1 MNARTSACA
10 PSHGVDWHGI
20 DWSLATKQV
29 RRLQARIVKATQEGR
44 WGKVKALQHLLT
56 HSYSGKVLAVRRGTS
71 NQGKNT
77 PGVDGA
83 TWSSPEDKAQ
93 AVLSLRRRGYQPL
106 PLKRVYIPKKNGKK
120 RPLGIPTMK
129 DRAMQA
135 LYKLA
140 LEPVAETT
148 ADPNS
153 YGFRPERSTADAAG
167 ACFIAL
173 ARKDAATWILE
184 ADIKGCFDNISHDW
198 LIANIPMDKAI
209 LRKWLKAG
217 FMDKGTIF
225 PTEAGTPQGGIIS
238 PILANMALDGL
249 EKQLRKDIQRNVH
262 SGQKVNMVRYADD
275 FIITGSSKELLENEA
290 KPLVERFLV
299 ERGLT
304 LSPEKTKITHIR
316 DGFNFLG
323 WNMRKYGKEGKQG
336 KYLQKP
342 AKDNVGAFRS
352 KVAGIIK
359 GNKTT
364 KQENLIALLN
374 PVIRGWGNYHQ
385 HAVAKETYSSMD
397 AALWELLWQWA
408 TRRHPNKGSQWI
420 KDKYFQ
426 SRGSRNWVFTCKDEN
441 GKEWTLLKLSDTKIV
456 RHVKI
461 KGEVNPFD
469 PKWETYREDRLAKHM
484 ALSLKGRN
492 KLLRH
497 WKEQNGNCPI
507 CEEKITRE
515 TGWHLHHIIRTT
527 DGGPDTHRNRVLL
540 HPNCHNQVHSQK
552 LRVVTAGFRKES

>member
-10 PSHGVDWHGI
+10 PSHGVNWHGI
-20 DWSLATKQV
+20 DWSQATKQV
-29 RRLQARIVKATQEGR
+29 RRLQARIVKATQEGQ

-56 HSYSGKVLAVRRGTS
+56 NSYSGKVLAVRRVTS

-77 PGVDGA
+77 PGMDGA
-83 TWSSPEDKAQ
+83 TWNTPADKAQ

-140 LEPVAETT
+140 LEPIAETT
-148 ADPNS
+148 ADTCS

-173 ARKDAATWILE
+173 AKKAAPTWILE

-198 LIANIPMDKAI
+198 LIANVPMDKAI

-217 FMDKGTIF
+217 FMDKGILF

-249 EKQLRKDIQRNVH
+249 EKQLRMNILRKRK

-275 FIITGSSKELLENEA
+275 FIITGTSRELLENEV
-290 KPLVERFLV
+290 KPLVEKFLA

-323 WNMRKYGKEGKQG
+323 WNMRKYGKQG

-342 AKDNVGAFRS
+342 EKDNVGAFRS
-352 KVAGIIK
+352 KVVGIIK
-359 GNKTT
+359 GNKTA
-364 KQENLIALLN
+364 KQGNLIALLN

-385 HAVAKETYSSMD
+385 HAVAKKTYSSMD

-441 GKEWTLLKLSDTKIV
+441 GKEWTLLTLSDIKIV

-507 CEEKITRE
+507 CEEKITRD

-540 HPNCHNQVHSQK
+540 HPNCHNQVHSRK
-552 LRVVTAGFRKES
+552 LEVVTAGLRKGS

>member
-1 MNARTSACA
+1 MNVATSACA
-10 PSHGVDWHGI
+10 PSHCVDWHRI
-20 DWSLATKQV
+20 DWSKATKHVQ
-29 RRLQARIVKATQEGR
+29 RLQARIVKAVQKGR
-44 WGKVKALQHLLT
+44 WGKVTALQHLLT
-56 HSYSGKVLAVRRGTS
+56 HSFSGKALAVRRVTS
-71 NQGKNT
+71 NQGKKT
-77 PGVDGA
+77 PGVDGKI
-83 TWSSPEDKAQ
+83 WSSPEEKAQ
-93 AVLSLRRRGYQPL
+93 AVLSLRRQGYQPS

-120 RPLGIPTMK
+120 RPLGIPTIR
-129 DRAMQA
+129 DRGMQA

-148 ADPNS
+148 ADLNS
-153 YGFRPERSTADAAG
+153 YGFRPERSTADAAE
-167 ACFIAL
+167 ACFKAL
-173 ARKDAATWILE
+173 AKKASPKWILE
-184 ADIKGCFDNISHDW
+184 GDIKGCFDNISHDW
-198 LIANIPMDKAI
+198 MIANISMDKVI

-217 FMDKGTIF
+217 FMDKGALF

-249 EKQLRKDIQRNVH
+249 EKLLRKEIQRNTH
-262 SGQKVNMVRYADD
+262 TGKKVNMVRYADD
-275 FIITGSSKELLENEA
+275 FIITGKSKDLLENEV
-290 KPLVERFLV
+290 KPLVEQFLK
-299 ERGLT
+299 ERGLV

-323 WNMRKYGKEGKQG
+323 WNIRKYGRQG

-342 AKDNVGAFRS
+342 AENNTSAFLR
-352 KVAGIIK
+352 KVVGIIK
-359 GNKTT
+359 GNKAI
-364 KQENLIALLN
+364 KQEKLIALLN
-374 PVIRGWGNYHQ
+374 PIIRGWGNYHQ
-385 HAVAKETYSSMD
+385 HSVAKETYSSMD
-397 AALWELLWQWA
+397 HALWEHLWQWA
-408 TRRHPNKGSQWI
+408 KRRHPNKGSQWI
-420 KDKYFQ
+420 KEKYFQ

-497 WKEQNGNCPI
+497 WKEQNGNCAI
-507 CEEKITRE
+507 CGEKITRE
-515 TGWHLHHIIRTT
+515 TGWHLHHVIRTT

-540 HPNCHNQVHSQK
+540 HPQCYNQVHIRK
-552 LRVVTAGFRKES
+552 LEAVTTGFRKGS

>member
-1 MNARTSACA
+1 MNVATSACA
-10 PSHGVDWHGI
+10 PSHCVDWHRI
-20 DWSLATKQV
+20 DWSKATKHVQ
-29 RRLQARIVKATQEGR
+29 RLQARIVKAVQKGR
-44 WGKVKALQHLLT
+44 WGKVTALQHLLT
-56 HSYSGKVLAVRRGTS
+56 HSFSGKALAVRRVTS
-71 NQGKNT
+71 NQGKKT
-77 PGVDGA
+77 PGVDGKI
-83 TWSSPEDKAQ
+83 WSSPEEKAQ
-93 AVLSLRRRGYQPL
+93 AVLSLRRQGYQPS

-120 RPLGIPTMK
+120 RPLGIPTIR
-129 DRAMQA
+129 DRGMQA

-148 ADPNS
+148 ADLNS
-153 YGFRPERSTADAAG
+153 YGFRPERSTADAAE
-167 ACFIAL
+167 ACFKAL
-173 ARKDAATWILE
+173 AKKASPKWILE
-184 ADIKGCFDNISHDW
+184 GDIKGCFDNISHDW
-198 LIANIPMDKAI
+198 MIANISMDKVI

-217 FMDKGTIF
+217 FMDKGALF

-249 EKQLRKDIQRNVH
+249 EKLLRKEIQRNTH
-262 SGQKVNMVRYADD
+262 TGKKVNMVRYADD
-275 FIITGSSKELLENEA
+275 FIITGKSKDLLENEV
-290 KPLVERFLV
+290 KPLVEQFLK
-299 ERGLT
+299 ERGLV

-323 WNMRKYGKEGKQG
+323 WNIRKYGRQG

-342 AKDNVGAFRS
+342 AENNTSAFLR
-352 KVAGIIK
+352 KVVGIIK
-359 GNKTT
+359 GNKAI
-364 KQENLIALLN
+364 KQEKLIALLN
-374 PVIRGWGNYHQ
+374 PIIRGWGNYHQ
-385 HAVAKETYSSMD
+385 HSVAKETYSSMD
-397 AALWELLWQWA
+397 HALWEHLWQWA
-408 TRRHPNKGSQWI
+408 KRRHPNKGSQWI
-420 KDKYFQ
+420 KEKYFQ
-426 SRGSRNWVFTCKDEN
+426 PRGSRNWVFTCKDEN

-497 WKEQNGNCPI
+497 WKEQNGNCAI
-507 CEEKITRE
+507 CGEKITRE

-540 HPNCHNQVHSQK
+540 HPQCYNQVHIRK
-552 LRVVTAGFRKES
+552 LEAVTTGFRKGS